1 MTDAVTAFEA
11 RFASMI
17 GADYAIAVNSG
28 TSALHTALVAIG
40 VADHE
45 VIMPALCPGLVAF
58 PIIMAGGIPVF
69 VDVDADTQLIT
80 AATVQPAITAKTAAI
95 IAVALHGL
103 PCNIAELKRFNL
115 PIVEDCAQALFARYK
130 DGFAGTF
137 GSIGCYSFE
146 RSKHMT
152 TGSEGGA
159 IVTNDPQLAKSMRV
173 FSGLGYG
180 HLGAA
185 GGGTRIPSCSPDY
198 ARFGAVGLNYRLS
211 EAQATIGLEKLKTV
225 MDAVTLRQL
234 IGSLWEETL
243 KTPLQK
249 HSYSADN
256 AFYAAAYPY
265 TGDWHLLHARFLE
278 AGGDG
283 FYAAPRNPY
292 REPALSYL
300 SADCPMAQYL
310 QANLVL
316 LKTHYSWD
324 EAQRQAQ
331 ILKSVMER

>member
-1 MTDAVTAFEA
+1 
-11 RFASMI
+11 MI
-17 GADYAIAVNSG
+17 GADYAIAVSSG
-28 TSALHTALVAIG
+28 TAALHTAMVAIG
-40 VADHE
+40 VAGCE

-69 VDVDADTQLIT
+69 ADVDSDTQLIT

-103 PCNIAELKRFNL
+103 PCDIAQLKRFNL

-130 DGFAGTF
+130 DGWAGTF
-137 GSIGCYSFE
+137 GTIGCYSFE

-152 TGSEGGA
+152 TGSEGGML
-159 IVTNDPQLAKSMRV
+159 VTNDPQLAKTMRV

-185 GGGTRIPSCSPDY
+185 SGGTRIPCHSPDY
-198 ARFGAVGLNYRLS
+198 ARFSSIGLNYRLS
-211 EAQATIGLEKLKTV
+211 VAQAEIGLEKLKTV
-225 MDAVTLRQL
+225 MDAVILRQQ
-234 IGSLWEETL
+234 IGALWEDTL
-243 KTPLQK
+243 KTPLQR

-256 AFYAAAYPY
+256 AFYSAAYPY
-265 TGDWHLLHARFLE
+265 TGDWAQLHQRFSK

-283 FYAAPRNPY
+283 FYAAPLCPY
-292 REPALSYL
+292 REPALSHL
-300 SADCPMAQYL
+300 SADAPMAEYL

-316 LKTHYSWD
+316 LKTHYQWE
-324 EAQRQAQ
+324 EAKHQAQ
-331 ILKSVMER
+331 ILAGVL